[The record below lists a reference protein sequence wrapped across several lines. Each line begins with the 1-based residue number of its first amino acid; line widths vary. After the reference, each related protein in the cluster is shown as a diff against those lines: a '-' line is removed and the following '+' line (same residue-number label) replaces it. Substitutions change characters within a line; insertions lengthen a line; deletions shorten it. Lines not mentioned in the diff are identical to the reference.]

1 MSILWT
7 IIIGFV
13 AGVIAKL
20 IYPGNKYEPT
30 GYILTTVL
38 GIVGALVATYL
49 GQAVG
54 WYKPG
59 ENAGFIGAIVGA
71 IIVLTVWGFIA
82 PRLGRTCRGPGE
94 QPGPMRGKWRSVFR
108 IRPLY
113 LGHPLNDSVALTLT
127 AKSGN

>member
-20 IYPGNKYEPT
+20 IYPGNKFEPT
-30 GYILTTVL
+30 GYIMTTVL
-38 GIVGALVATYL
+38 GIIGAIVATYL

-54 WYKPG
+54 WYQPG

-71 IIVLTVWGFIA
+71 IIILVVWGFIA
-82 PRLGRTCRGPGE
+82 PRFERR
-94 QPGPMRGKWRSVFR
+94 
-108 IRPLY
+108 
-113 LGHPLNDSVALTLT
+113 
-127 AKSGN
+127 